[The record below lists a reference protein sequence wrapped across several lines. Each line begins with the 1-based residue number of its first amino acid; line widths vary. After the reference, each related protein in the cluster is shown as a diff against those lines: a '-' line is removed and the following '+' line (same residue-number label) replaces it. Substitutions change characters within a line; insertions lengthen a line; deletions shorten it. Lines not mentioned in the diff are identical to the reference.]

1 MSKFRCLFWKIL
13 LYDLNED
20 TANNI
25 HPVRKAI
32 PPIGVMAPKVL
43 TPVKAMT
50 YKLPEK
56 KIIPMKRA
64 HPAHVISPPCP
75 SLSARI
81 ATKIRPRAWAI

>member
-13 LYDLNED
+13 LYDLNAD

-56 KIIPMKRA
+56 K
-64 HPAHVISPPCP
+64 
-75 SLSARI
+75 
-81 ATKIRPRAWAI
+81 